1 VKLIGLLLVL
11 AGAAGAA
18 ETYTYWIEPCR
29 HPESGCEI
37 SDAQL
42 AEWAFAAWHKGSG
55 GSVDFAKSPLS
66 KARIRLYW
74 AANGSNGL
82 YGETRAIEVDGKR
95 GAELNV
101 RPALSGLG
109 LKIEEEGTKDRL
121 FRDSVVYLTCLHE
134 LGHALGLSHTHQFGD
149 IMYSF
154 EYGGNILEYFS
165 RYRRK
170 LRSRED
176 FPAHSGLSLED
187 QKHMV
192 ALYKADGADPVS
204 GQSGGGVRK
213 QQSHGNKP

>member
-11 AGAAGAA
+11 AGAASA

-29 HPESGCEI
+29 HPESGCETN
-37 SDAQL
+37 DAQL
-42 AEWAFAAWHKGSG
+42 AEWAFSAWHKASG
-55 GSVDFAKSPLS
+55 GSLDFVTSPLS

-82 YGETRAIEVDGKR
+82 YGETRAIEVDGKH

-109 LKIEEEGTKDRL
+109 QKIEEEGTNDRL

-134 LGHALGLSHTHQFGD
+134 LGHALGLPHTHQFGD

-170 LRSRED
+170 LHSRDD
-176 FPAHSGLSLED
+176 FVRHSGLSSED
-187 QKHMV
+187 EKHMV